1 MNKNIE
7 LLAPAGNEESF
18 KAAVNAGAD
27 AVYMGLGKHN
37 ARVMAKNFTLKSYID
52 CIDYAH
58 VRGVKVYLTLNTLLQ
73 DTEIKEAMEMLI
85 KLYEAGLDAVI
96 LQLYTT
102 SKRAIL

>member
-37 ARVMAKNFTLKSYID
+37 ARVMEVCNRDEVVKWYGNFKS
-52 CIDYAH
+52 
-58 VRGVKVYLTLNTLLQ
+58 
-73 DTEIKEAMEMLI
+73 
-85 KLYEAGLDAVI
+85 I
-96 LQLYTT
+96 LVFN
-102 SKRAIL
+102 A